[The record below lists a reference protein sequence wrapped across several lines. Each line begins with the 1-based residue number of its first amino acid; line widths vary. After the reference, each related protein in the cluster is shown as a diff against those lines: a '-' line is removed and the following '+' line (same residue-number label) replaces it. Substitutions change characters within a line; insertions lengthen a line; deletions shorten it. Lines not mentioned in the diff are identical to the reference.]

1 MSSVSNNAMGPV
13 KPADDEAREI
23 FHQVKEEIV
32 DKIHEIHHAD
42 HVHGLHETDRLK
54 HISAFKVVQYA
65 VEEVAYGLNYF
76 AKIDLGDDKY
86 IHARAHKSN
95 QGQVDFYSLYTT
107 PENAIW
113 TLEEPLVY
121 FND

>member
-1 MSSVSNNAMGPV
+1 
-13 KPADDEAREI
+13 
-23 FHQVKEEIV
+23 
-32 DKIHEIHHAD
+32 
-42 HVHGLHETDRLK
+42 LHETDKLK

-76 AKIDLGDDKY
+76 AKIDLGDEKY

-95 QGQVDFYSLYTT
+95 QGRVDFYSLYTT